1 MALCSFSSSLAM
13 ESSTIID
20 NTFINEFLPSAPE
33 NAVKVYLYGLALCS
47 TPHRDDNSLDSMSVA
62 LSLTPEQI
70 LDAYSHWQS
79 LGLVQIVNK
88 EPFEIKYLSVKEC
101 AGSNKLRVKSKYK
114 DFNEH
119 IQSILSG
126 RMISPTEYNE
136 YYHLIENQHF
146 EPEALIMIIK
156 YCTTIKS
163 NDISFAYIIK
173 VAKSFGDEGIKTAI
187 ALEAKLLEQ
196 EQSSTEIKA
205 ILKTLGLNRD
215 ADLDERNLYLKW
227 INSFGFTH
235 GTIKEV
241 ARLQNKKGG
250 MNKLDDTLSK
260 LYEQKLFTI
269 EEIENYSKEK
279 EHFYFVAKKV
289 ASTLGLY
296 YQNLESVVE
305 IYIKDWINKGYDEET
320 LSLLSTYCFKQDIK
334 SLSLMHEVIQKL
346 YKLGII
352 SIESI
357 NEYIHSLVKTDNSIK
372 EILQKLGIVRRVNS
386 MDRDFYKTW
395 STDWNFTD
403 EIILLVAEKS
413 NTANQPIRYMN
424 KLLSDLN
431 SKNIHSISEVKLEL
445 EKTQVTN
452 TFTPANSHKNDF
464 SERDYSKEE
473 LNALFDSLD
482 DIEV

>member
-1 MALCSFSSSLAM
+1 MALCSYSSSFAM
-13 ESSTIID
+13 ETSTIID

-33 NAVKVYLYGLALCS
+33 NAIKVYLYGLALCS
-47 TPHRDDNSLDSMSVA
+47 NPHRDDNSLDSMSIA
-62 LSLTPEQI
+62 LSLSPEQI
-70 LDAYSHWQS
+70 LDAYNHWQS
-79 LGLVQIVNK
+79 LGLVQIVAK
-88 EPFEIKYLSVKEC
+88 DPFEVKYLSVKEC
-101 AGSNKLRVKSKYK
+101 AGSNKIRVKSKYK
-114 DFNEH
+114 DFNELV
-119 IQSILSG
+119 QSILSG

-156 YCTTIKS
+156 YCTNIKS
-163 NDISFAYIIK
+163 NDIGFAYIIK

-196 EQSSTEIKA
+196 EKSSTEIKN

-227 INSFGFTH
+227 VNNFGFTH
-235 GTIKEV
+235 GVIKEV
-241 ARLQNKKGG
+241 AKLQNKKGG
-250 MNKLDDTLSK
+250 MNKLDETLSK

-279 EHFYFVAKKV
+279 EALYLIARKV
-289 ASTLGLY
+289 TSTLGLY

-305 IYIKDWINKGYDEET
+305 VYIKDWVNKGYDEET
-320 LSLLSTYCFKQDIK
+320 LTLLSTYCFKQDIK
-334 SLSLMHEVIQKL
+334 NLSLMDEVILKL
-346 YKLGII
+346 YKLGIV
-352 SIESI
+352 SIQAI
-357 NEYIHSLVKTDNSIK
+357 NEYIHGLVETDKAIK
-372 EILQKLGIVRRVNS
+372 EILQILGVLRRVNS

-395 STDWNFTD
+395 TEDWNFSN

-413 NTANQPIRYMN
+413 KATAQPIRYMN
-424 KLLSDLN
+424 KILLELN
-431 SKNIHSISEVKLEL
+431 NKNLKSISEVEKEL
-445 EKTQVTN
+445 SKVSTMTTATN
-452 TFTPANSHKNDF
+452 TNKNDF
-464 SERDYSKEE
+464 SEREYTKEE

>member
-1 MALCSFSSSLAM
+1 MALCRFSSNLAM
-13 ESSTIID
+13 ESSTIVD

-47 TPHRDDNSLDSMSVA
+47 SPSRDDNSLDSMSTA
-62 LSLTPEQI
+62 LSLSADQI
-70 LDAYSHWQS
+70 LEAYTHWQN

-88 EPFEIKYLSVKEC
+88 DPFEIKYLSVKES

-114 DFNEH
+114 EFNEQ

-146 EPEALIMIIK
+146 EPEALVMIIK
-156 YCTTIKS
+156 YCTSLKS
-163 NDISFAYIIK
+163 TDIGYAYIIK
-173 VAKSFGDEGIKTAI
+173 VARSFGEEGIKTLV

-196 EQSSTEIKA
+196 EKSSTEIKT

-227 INSFGFTH
+227 VNSYGFTH

-241 ARLQNKKGG
+241 ARIQNKKGG
-250 MNKLDDTLSK
+250 MNKLDETLTK
-260 LYEQKLFTI
+260 LFEQKLFTI

-279 EHFYFVAKKV
+279 EHLYSIAKKV
-289 ASTLGLY
+289 TSTLGLY

-305 IYIKDWINKGYDEET
+305 VYIKDWVNKGYDEST
-320 LSLLSTYCFKQDIK
+320 LALLSTYCFKQDIK
-334 SLSLMHEVIQKL
+334 TLSLMNEIIAKL
-346 YKLGII
+346 YKLGIV
-352 SIESI
+352 SIEAI
-357 NEYIHSLVKTDNSIK
+357 NEYIARLVNTDNSIK
-372 EILQKLGIVRRVNS
+372 ELLEKLGVLRRVNS

-395 STDWNFTD
+395 TEDWNFSTD
-403 EIILLVAEKS
+403 IIYLVAEKS
-413 NTANQPIRYMN
+413 KTASQPIRYMN
-424 KLLSDLN
+424 KLLLELN
-431 SKNIHSISEVKLEL
+431 NKNIHSLDAVKDELSKVSIST
-445 EKTQVTN
+445 TQLTN
-452 TFTPANSHKNDF
+452 KNDF
-464 SERDYSKEE
+464 SEREYTKEE

>member
-1 MALCSFSSSLAM
+1 MALCRFSSNLAM

-33 NAVKVYLYGLALCS
+33 NAIKVYIYGLALCS
-47 TPHRDDNSLDSMSVA
+47 SPNRDDNSIDSMSTA

-70 LDAYSHWQS
+70 LEAYSHWQNM
-79 LGLVQIVNK
+79 GLVQIINK
-88 EPFEIKYLSVKEC
+88 NPIEVKYLSVKEC

-114 DFNEH
+114 EFNEQ
-119 IQSILSG
+119 IQSILCG

-156 YCTTIKS
+156 YCTSIKS
-163 NDISFAYIIK
+163 SDINAAYIIK
-173 VAKSFGDEGIKTAI
+173 VAKSFGEEGIKTLV

-196 EQSSTEIKA
+196 ERSSTEIKS

-215 ADLDERNLYLKW
+215 ADLEERNMYLKW
-227 INSFGFTH
+227 VNSFGFTH

-250 MNKLDDTLSK
+250 MNKLDETLSK
-260 LYEQKLFTI
+260 FFEQKLFSI

-279 EHFYFVAKKV
+279 EMFYSIAKKIT
-289 ASTLGLY
+289 STLGLY

-305 IYIKDWINKGYDEET
+305 IYIKDWINKGYDEPT

-334 SLSLMHEVIQKL
+334 SLSLMNEVVSKL
-346 YKLGII
+346 YKLGIV
-352 SIESI
+352 STSAI
-357 NEYIHSLVKTDNSIK
+357 NEHISRLVNTDNNIK
-372 EILQKLGIVRRVNS
+372 ELLEKLGILRRVNS
-386 MDRDFYKTW
+386 TDRDFYKTW
-395 STDWNFTD
+395 TEDWNFTTD
-403 EIILLVAEKS
+403 IILVVAEKS
-413 NTANQPIRYMN
+413 KTANQPLRYMN
-424 KLLSDLN
+424 KLLSDFNL
-431 SKNIHSISEVKLEL
+431 KNIQTIEEVKKEL
-445 EKTQVTN
+445 EKVNVSSVQNITN
-452 TFTPANSHKNDF
+452 KNDF
-464 SERDYSKEE
+464 SEREYTKEE